1 MGLEHEQGEPSGQ
14 EAWTKYEEKY
24 LGNSLAKLEKTGSVV
39 KTKGAGEE
47 SKSGTQIRGRS

>member
-24 LGNSLAKLEKTGSVV
+24 LGNSLAKPEKTGSVV